1 MDAYSD
7 IKIASEMEGDYYFQL
22 ADYHFSFQRFQE
34 SLNAT
39 KNAIAQYA
47 ALEDMTPGR
56 QSPGKHFR
64 AVVFLC
70 RNHFILKQYDAC
82 TTEGFRALQLLD
94 NLSVRLDHIALVDV
108 HTELLDKMMEALRE
122 MANLK
127 ALEWARNINSHIEGP
142 GDTTANRQNMLY
154 TTFLNLADG
163 YADSGNVD
171 EALRHLSNA
180 KDALSKR
187 EIANAEEGGS
197 DVHSYQVISI
207 KKARLI

>member
-1 MDAYSD
+1 
-7 IKIASEMEGDYYFQL
+7 
-22 ADYHFSFQRFQE
+22 
-34 SLNAT
+34 
-39 KNAIAQYA
+39 
-47 ALEDMTPGR
+47 
-56 QSPGKHFR
+56 
-64 AVVFLC
+64 
-70 RNHFILKQYDAC
+70 
-82 TTEGFRALQLLD
+82 
-94 NLSVRLDHIALVDV
+94 
-108 HTELLDKMMEALRE
+108 
-122 MANLK
+122 
-127 ALEWARNINSHIEGP
+127 
-142 GDTTANRQNMLY
+142 MLY